1 MEKIVITKEKLMQMP
16 DYVPLLEKM
25 QFVKEAA
32 DLCFDRV
39 ELKIDGGLDSMPMPP
54 LYKENTAIKSRVLM
68 AAYAKLYLGE
78 AFESEKNPWIMS
90 TPDYD
95 RFAASHIMN
104 QIERLKRYDGEVRD
118 KAFDVVADMRDLEK
132 RLNTE
137 IYGLTQVMN
146 EPVTRIIMA
155 LQQQTTPEAVSGALN
170 ELKDAQK
177 AFADYMES
185 RKKQPEGT

>member
-16 DYVPLLEKM
+16 DYVSLREKM

-39 ELKIDGGLDSMPMPP
+39 ELKIDGGLESMPMPP
-54 LYKENTAIKSRVLM
+54 LYKENMAIKSRVLM
-68 AAYAKLYLGE
+68 AAYAKFYLGE
-78 AFESEKNPWIMS
+78 AFEPEKNAWIMS
-90 TPDYD
+90 TTDYD

-104 QIERLKRYDGEVRD
+104 QIERLKRYDGDVRD

-177 AFADYMES
+177 AFADYMET
-185 RKKQPEGT
+185 RKNQPEGA

>member
-1 MEKIVITKEKLMQMP
+1 MDKIQITKENLMRMP
-16 DYVPLLEKM
+16 DYVPLREKM

-68 AAYAKLYLGE
+68 AAYAKLYLNE
-78 AFESEKNPWIMS
+78 LYEFEKSPWLMTESE
-90 TPDYD
+90 YD

-118 KAFDVVADMRDLEK
+118 KAFDVISDMRDLEK

-155 LQQQTTPEAVSGALN
+155 VQSQTTPEAVSGALN

-177 AFADYMES
+177 AFDDYMKSRQES
-185 RKKQPEGT
+185 TEEG

>member
-1 MEKIVITKEKLMQMP
+1 MEKIVVTKEKLMQMP
-16 DYVPLLEKM
+16 DYVPLREKM
-25 QFVKEAA
+25 EFVKEAA

-54 LYKENTAIKSRVLM
+54 LYKENTAIKSCVLM
-68 AAYAKLYLGE
+68 SAYAKLYLSE
-78 AFESEKNPWIMS
+78 PYEVEKNQWLM
-90 TPDYD
+90 TEADYD

-118 KAFDVVADMRDLEK
+118 KAFDVIADMRDLEK

-137 IYGLTQVMN
+137 IYELTQVMN

-177 AFADYMES
+177 AFADYMDS
-185 RKKQPEGT
+185 RQKQAEEG

>member
-1 MEKIVITKEKLMQMP
+1 MEKIQITKEKLMQIR
-16 DYVPLLEKM
+16 DYVPMREKM

-39 ELKIDGGLDSMPMPP
+39 ELKIDKGLDSVPMPP
-54 LYKENTAIKSRVLM
+54 MYKENTAIKSRVLM
-68 AAYAKLYLGE
+68 SAYAKLYLNE
-78 AFESEKNPWIMS
+78 PYETEKNQWLM
-90 TPDYD
+90 TEQEYD

-104 QIERLKRYDGEVRD
+104 QLERMKRYDGEVRD
-118 KAFDVVADMRDLEK
+118 KAFDVIADMRDLEK

-137 IYGLTQVMN
+137 VYGLTQVMN

-185 RKKQPEGT
+185 RQKQAEEG

>member
-32 DLCFDRV
+32 DICFDRV
-39 ELKIDGGLDSMPMPP
+39 ELKIDGGLESMPMPP

-118 KAFDVVADMRDLEK
+118 KAFDVVSDMRDLEK

-155 LQQQTTPEAVSGALN
+155 LQQQTTPEAVSGALK

-177 AFADYMES
+177 AFADYMET
-185 RKKQPEGT
+185 RKKQPEGA

>member
-1 MEKIVITKEKLMQMP
+1 MDRIQITKENLMQMP
-16 DYVPLLEKM
+16 DYVPLREKM

-32 DLCFDRV
+32 DLCFDRI
-39 ELKIDGGLDSMPMPP
+39 ELKIDKGLDSVPMPP
-54 LYKENTAIKSRVLM
+54 MYKENTAIKSRVLM
-68 AAYAKLYLGE
+68 AAYAKLYFGE
-78 AFESEKNPWIMS
+78 PYEFEKNQWLMTEPE
-90 TPDYD
+90 YD
-95 RFAASHIMN
+95 RFASSHIMN
-104 QIERLKRYDGEVRD
+104 QMERLKRCDGEVRD
-118 KAFDVVADMRDLEK
+118 KAFDAISDMRDLEK

-177 AFADYMES
+177 AFTDYMET
-185 RKKQPEGT
+185 KQKQQEEA

>member
-1 MEKIVITKEKLMQMP
+1 MFK
-16 DYVPLLEKM
+16 D
-25 QFVKEAA
+25 F
-32 DLCFDRV
+32 
-39 ELKIDGGLDSMPMPP
+39 G
-54 LYKENTAIKSRVLM
+54 IKSRVLM

-78 AFESEKNPWIMS
+78 EFESEKNAWIMS

-177 AFADYMES
+177 AFADYMET
-185 RKKQPEGT
+185 RKNQPEGA

>member
-1 MEKIVITKEKLMQMP
+1 MDKIQITKENLMRMP
-16 DYVPLLEKM
+16 DYVPLREKM

-68 AAYAKLYLGE
+68 AAYAKLYLNE
-78 AFESEKNPWIMS
+78 LCEFEKSPWLMTES
-90 TPDYD
+90 DYD

-104 QIERLKRYDGEVRD
+104 QIERMKRYDGEVRD
-118 KAFDVVADMRDLEK
+118 KAFDVISDMRDLEK

-146 EPVTRIIMA
+146 EPVTRVIMA
-155 LQQQTTPEAVSGALN
+155 VQSQTTPEAVSGALN

-177 AFADYMES
+177 AFDDYMKS
-185 RKKQPEGT
+185 RQKQTEEG

>member
-1 MEKIVITKEKLMQMP
+1 MEKIVITKEKLMHMP
-16 DYVPLLEKM
+16 DYVLLREKM
-25 QFVKEAA
+25 QFIKEAA

-39 ELKIDGGLDSMPMPP
+39 ELKIDGGLESMPMPP

-78 AFESEKNPWIMS
+78 EFESEKNAWIMS
-90 TPDYD
+90 TTDYD

-177 AFADYMES
+177 AFADYMET
-185 RKKQPEGT
+185 RKNQPEGA

>member
-1 MEKIVITKEKLMQMP
+1 MEGINISKEKVMQMP
-16 DYVPLLEKM
+16 DYVPLREKM
-25 QFVKEAA
+25 KFVNEAA

-54 LYKENTAIKSRVLM
+54 IYKENTAIKSRVLM
-68 AAYAKLYLGE
+68 TAYAKLYLNE
-78 AFESEKNPWIMS
+78 PYETEKNQWLM
-90 TPDYD
+90 TEQEYD

-104 QIERLKRYDGEVRD
+104 QLERLKRYDGEIRD
-118 KAFDVVADMRDLEK
+118 KAFDVISDMRDIEK

-137 IYGLTQVMN
+137 VYGLTQVMN

-185 RKKQPEGT
+185 RQKQTEEG

>member
-1 MEKIVITKEKLMQMP
+1 MEKIQITKEKLVQMR
-16 DYVPLLEKM
+16 DYVPLREKI
-25 QFVKEAA
+25 QFVTEAA

-39 ELKIDGGLDSMPMPP
+39 ELKIDGGLESMPMPP

-68 AAYAKLYLGE
+68 AAYAKLYLSE
-78 AFESEKNPWIMS
+78 LYEFEQNPWLM
-90 TPDYD
+90 TEAEYD

-118 KAFDVVADMRDLEK
+118 KAFDVISDMRDLEK

-137 IYGLTQVMN
+137 VYGLTQVMN
-146 EPVTRIIMA
+146 EPVTRITMA
-155 LQQQTTPEAVSGALN
+155 VQSQTTPEAVSGALN

-177 AFADYMES
+177 AFDDYMKSRQES
-185 RKKQPEGT
+185 TGEG

>member
-1 MEKIVITKEKLMQMP
+1 MQMP
-16 DYVPLLEKM
+16 DYVPLREKM

-32 DLCFDRV
+32 DLCFDRI
-39 ELKIDGGLDSMPMPP
+39 EIKIDGGLESMPMPP

-68 AAYAKLYLGE
+68 AAYAKLYLSE
-78 AFESEKNPWIMS
+78 PYEFEKNQWLM
-90 TPDYD
+90 TEQEYD
-95 RFAASHIMN
+95 RFASSHIMN
-104 QIERLKRYDGEVRD
+104 QLERLKRCDGEVRD
-118 KAFDVVADMRDLEK
+118 KAFDVISDMRDLEK

-177 AFADYMES
+177 AFADYMET
-185 RKKQPEGT
+185 RQKQAEEG

>member
-25 QFVKEAA
+25 QLVKEAA

-39 ELKIDGGLDSMPMPP
+39 ELKIDSGLDSMPMPP

-90 TPDYD
+90 TPDFD

-185 RKKQPEGT
+185 RKKQPEGA

>member
-1 MEKIVITKEKLMQMP
+1 MEKIQITKEKLMQIR
-16 DYVPLLEKM
+16 DYVPMREKM

-39 ELKIDGGLDSMPMPP
+39 ELKIDKGLDSVPMPP
-54 LYKENTAIKSRVLM
+54 MYKENTAIKSRVLM
-68 AAYAKLYLGE
+68 SAYAKLYLNE
-78 AFESEKNPWIMS
+78 PYETEKNQWLM
-90 TPDYD
+90 TEQEYD

-104 QIERLKRYDGEVRD
+104 QLERMKRYDGEVRD
-118 KAFDVVADMRDLEK
+118 KAFDVIADMRDLEK

-137 IYGLTQVMN
+137 VYGLTQVMN

-155 LQQQTTPEAVSGALN
+155 LQQQTTPEAVSSALN

-177 AFADYMES
+177 AFADYMDS
-185 RKKQPEGT
+185 RQKQAEEG

>member
-1 MEKIVITKEKLMQMP
+1 MEKIQITKEKLMQIR
-16 DYVPLLEKM
+16 DYVPMREKM

-39 ELKIDGGLDSMPMPP
+39 ELKIDKGLDSVPMPP
-54 LYKENTAIKSRVLM
+54 MYKENTAIKSRVLM
-68 AAYAKLYLGE
+68 SAYAKLYLNE
-78 AFESEKNPWIMS
+78 PYETEKNQWLM
-90 TPDYD
+90 TEADYD

-118 KAFDVVADMRDLEK
+118 KAFDVIADMRDLEK

-137 IYGLTQVMN
+137 VYGLTQVMN

-177 AFADYMES
+177 AFADYMDS
-185 RKKQPEGT
+185 RQKQAEEG

>member
-68 AAYAKLYLGE
+68 AAYAKLYLRE

-90 TPDYD
+90 TPDFD

-155 LQQQTTPEAVSGALN
+155 LQQQTTPEAVIGALN

-185 RKKQPEGT
+185 RKKQPEGA

>member
-25 QFVKEAA
+25 QFAKEAA

-78 AFESEKNPWIMS
+78 AFESEKNTWIMS
-90 TPDYD
+90 TSDFD

-104 QIERLKRYDGEVRD
+104 QIERLKRYDGDVRD

-177 AFADYMES
+177 AFADYMEN
-185 RKKQPEGT
+185 RKKQPELG

>member
-1 MEKIVITKEKLMQMP
+1 MEKIVVTKEKLMQMP

-25 QFVKEAA
+25 EFVKEAA

-54 LYKENTAIKSRVLM
+54 LYKENTAIKSCVLM
-68 AAYAKLYLGE
+68 SAYAKLYLGE
-78 AFESEKNPWIMS
+78 PYEFEKNQWLM
-90 TPDYD
+90 TEADYD

-118 KAFDVVADMRDLEK
+118 KAFDVIADMRDLEK

-137 IYGLTQVMN
+137 VYGLTQVMN

-177 AFADYMES
+177 AFADYMDS
-185 RKKQPEGT
+185 RQKQAEEG